1 MNRACETVR
10 DALQA
15 VESGRL
21 DGLSNAQVS
30 SLESHLED
38 CAACA
43 ARLSGAKPPME
54 SSRFAPP
61 AGPSDAEWG
70 AVWDGIESASATTG
84 SRPVRTQL
92 RFVRRFWSVGAA
104 AAALLLAVGLWRV
117 GGLPGSN
124 HTMQLSSN
132 VEVHEIEVFGD
143 ATTFVALDDSGGAAM
158 IWVVQD
164 EGA

>member
-1 MNRACETVR
+1 MNRACETIR
-10 DALQA
+10 DALQT

-21 DGLSNAQVS
+21 DALSDAQVS

-43 ARLSGAKPPME
+43 ARLARAEPPAV
-54 SSRFAPP
+54 SSRSASL
-61 AGPSDAEWG
+61 AGPSDAEWS
-70 AVWDGIESASATTG
+70 AVWDGIENTSATTDL
-84 SRPVRTQL
+84 RPNRLRPTIVL
-92 RFVRRFWSVGAA
+92 RFWPVGAA

-117 GGLPGSN
+117 GQWPGSGP
-124 HTMQLSSN
+124 TMQLSSN
-132 VEVHEIEVFGD
+132 VEIHEIEVFGD

>member
-1 MNRACETVR
+1 MNRACETIR

-21 DGLSNAQVS
+21 DALSDAQVS

-43 ARLSGAKPPME
+43 ARLAGADPPAV
-54 SSRFAPP
+54 SSRNASL
-61 AGPSDAEWG
+61 AGPSDAEWS
-70 AVWDGIESASATTG
+70 AVWDGIESGSATTD
-84 SRPVRTQL
+84 SRPVRARL
-92 RFVRRFWSVGAA
+92 RLAPRFWTMGAA

-117 GGLPGSN
+117 GEWPGSGP
-124 HTMQLSSN
+124 HMQLSSN

-143 ATTFVALDDSGGAAM
+143 ATTFVALDDRGGAAM